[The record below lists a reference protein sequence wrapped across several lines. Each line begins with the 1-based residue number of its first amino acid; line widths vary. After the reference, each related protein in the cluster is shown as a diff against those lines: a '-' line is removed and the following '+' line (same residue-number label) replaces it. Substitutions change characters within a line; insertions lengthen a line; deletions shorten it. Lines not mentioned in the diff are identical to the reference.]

1 MLDEDCGVEV
11 GLWAYPPV
19 ACIGD
24 RWGDDGEADGWSQFL
39 PSPSVAFGTSLH
51 VD

>member
-1 MLDEDCGVEV
+1 M
-11 GLWAYPPV
+11 GLSTSGLY
-19 ACIGD
+19 
-24 RWGDDGEADGWSQFL
+24 RRSLGDDGEADGWSQCL